1 MGIFTRTFRP
11 NIVSELKSRKSHH
24 DRQSVYHPTGRVTSL
39 IQGQFADSRLRNLTN
54 QKFRGFTLGP
64 QDLTDANTKYTLD
77 QLTNISGNGSVIGT
91 TYTNNEPQPVRI
103 KSKKNLPSPGVTD
116 ISITT
121 QSKGGLIFKAT
132 VNFKFYGKEQYDV
145 LYQLFMRPGN
155 PILIEYG
162 HTQEKASSAARS
174 APEIFGTKRAL
185 NDLDFFR
192 DLADVSEYEDD
203 LRQNSKILKGRLS
216 GAVVG
221 LVSNFKIGLNEENEY
236 EATIELI
243 NALEYLFTLPQE
255 ETFLAYAEN
264 ASLSNSIKANFG
276 YMQNEEYKP
285 EYDRV
290 FQFLLRD
297 TVTDIHSDRLISR
310 IFKKHFINLGYASNN
325 IGENTFSD
333 FGDDVSDTNRDAGL
347 LTQQELRQQA
357 DSEFDQSYVNFNYF
371 INRLLGVILF
381 ETINLSENCD
391 FQNSILF
398 ATAAQREQLASDF
411 RNLQT
416 QQLFQDLNFDSSN
429 EAFYEEAGINEKT
442 FMINVAAETLKYFP
456 TLRSNS
462 LQNVLINN
470 ENLYIPDKDEFIQ
483 IWGPSIDAYEKK
495 FKFDEIEGADET
507 IDISDRIKETFFK
520 TSRVLNNK
528 ATYGES
534 TPFDGIFINYQTI
547 RNSFLNSN
555 SVSEAIVRI
564 LNEINSSTT
573 GLLKLKLRY
582 TSNTQAGGMGPGMG
596 ITYGPI
602 KEFSMLTIYNENN
615 MPSKSSIPDLYTF
628 FEDDVSEAIAYNF
641 DFSLPSSVASTVI
654 ANNFTG
660 IRPENVVGDAQSDQL
675 IRNGYDIG
683 LKGLIGATTSTG
695 DDKCQSLVDEF
706 FKVKIA
712 DNSEEGFFAR
722 FFEWV
727 QELWLV
733 QRFAPDDGEIEQLAR
748 QFAKQYGEVF
758 GPLLAYKDFCPDATK
773 GNAIANGLLNTLP
786 TSARVSIKLV
796 GVDGFR
802 FGDMFSVEKVLPRPY
817 DKNNIFMLTGYKHDI
832 TSEGWFTTIDG
843 TMIGSTPTNKLPPL
857 PDIKITPPAIDP
869 EEAQEQLS
877 VDFEEELQNQTII
890 VPDIS

>member
-1 MGIFTRTFRP
+1 MGIFDRTFRRS
-11 NIVSELKSRKSHH
+11 IVQELSSRKSHNG
-24 DRQSVYHPTGRVTSL
+24 RQQVYHATGRVTSL
-39 IQGQFADSRLRNLTN
+39 IQGRFDDIGLRIATHN
-54 QKFRGFTLGP
+54 QQFRGFTLGP
-64 QDLTDANTKYTLD
+64 QDSTIPANSSAKISSLD
-77 QLTNISGNGSVIGT
+77 QLTNMSGAGPVIGI
-91 TYTNNEPQPVRI
+91 TYTDNKPQPVRVR
-103 KSKKNLPSPGVTD
+103 STKKNLPSPGVTD

-155 PILIEYG
+155 PVLIEYG
-162 HTQEKASSAARS
+162 HTHDRMGRADR
-174 APEIFGTKRAL
+174 TKKAL

-203 LRQNSKILKGRLS
+203 LLQNNKILKGRSS

-221 LVSNFKIGLNEENEY
+221 LVSNFKISLNEENEY

-243 NALEYLFTLPQE
+243 NALEYLFTLPPE
-255 ETFLAYAEN
+255 ETFLGYGEN
-264 ASLSNSIKANFG
+264 ATLSNSIKANFG
-276 YMQNEEYKP
+276 YMQNEEYNP

-297 TVTDIHSDRLISR
+297 TVNPPENFPDLS
-310 IFKKHFINLGYASNN
+310 KNFINLGYVAEVQEKISSADAA
-325 IGENTFSD
+325 GPSTFESEE
-333 FGDDVSDTNRDAGL
+333 
-347 LTQQELRQQA
+347 QIQEQIA

-381 ETINLSENCD
+381 ETVRFSENCKLQSD
-391 FQNSILF
+391 ILF
-398 ATAAQREQLASDF
+398 KFKTGAQLENLANSTSARLRDAQLANAQSGTRAPEVAATNDA
-411 RNLQT
+411 
-416 QQLFQDLNFDSSN
+416 SSLPDVDN
-429 EAFYEEAGINEKT
+429 INDNINKQFYEAASKNNKT
-442 FMINVAAETLKYFP
+442 FMINSATETLKYFP

-462 LQNVLINN
+462 LKNVLINN
-470 ENLYIPDKDEFIQ
+470 ESLYVEDDEQFLETWKLPIA
-483 IWGPSIDAYEKK
+483 AYEEK
-495 FKFDEIEGADET
+495 FELDDSEEVTSAQ
-507 IDISDRIKETFFK
+507 IKASFFK
-520 TSRVLNNK
+520 TSRVLKEK

-534 TPFDGIFINYQTI
+534 TPFDGIFVNYQTI

-564 LNEINSSTT
+564 LNVINSSTT
-573 GLLKLKLRY
+573 GLLSLKLRY
-582 TSNTQAGGMGPGMG
+582 TSNGNESS
-596 ITYGPI
+596 I
-602 KEFSMLTIYNENN
+602 LTIYNENN
-615 MPSKSSIPDLYTF
+615 MPSKSNIPDLYTF
-628 FEDDVSEAIAYNF
+628 FEDHLSEAIAYNF
-641 DFSLPSSVASTVI
+641 DFSLPSSVASTVV

-660 IRPENVVGDAQSDQL
+660 RKPKSAVGDARSDQL
-675 IRNGYDIG
+675 IRNGYDGG
-683 LKGLIGATTSTG
+683 LKALIGANASTE

-712 DNSEEGFFAR
+712 DNSEEGLLSQIAQWI
-722 FFEWV
+722 EE
-727 QELWLV
+727 QLLWI
-733 QRFAPDDGEIEQLAR
+733 AGIDAIEQLAR
-748 QFAKQYGEVF
+748 QFAKQQGEVF